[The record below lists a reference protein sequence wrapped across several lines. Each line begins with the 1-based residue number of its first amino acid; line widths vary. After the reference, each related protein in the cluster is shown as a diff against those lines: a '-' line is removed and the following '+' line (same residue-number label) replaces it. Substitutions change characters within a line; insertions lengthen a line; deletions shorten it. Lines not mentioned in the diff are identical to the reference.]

1 MPASPRKRPGG
12 AARPAVMPVDV
23 QLAADRCAAPVPADL
38 RRWAERALQGT
49 AGAVCVRVVGAAEG
63 SVLNGKYRGVDA
75 PTNVL
80 SFASGVEVP
89 GEQYLGDVVV
99 CAPVVEAEARAQ
111 NKRSAD
117 HYAHMVVHGV
127 LHLRGFDHA
136 SEPEAQA
143 MEALESAILG
153 EVGIADPYAA

>member
-1 MPASPRKRPGG
+1 MR
-12 AARPAVMPVDV
+12 VDV
-23 QLAADRCAAPVPADL
+23 QLAAGPCAAPAPAEL
-38 RRWAERALQGT
+38 RRWAERALQGD
-49 AGAVCVRVVGAAEG
+49 AGAICVRVVGAAEG
-63 SVLNGKYRGVDA
+63 GRLNGRYRGVDA

-80 SFASGVEVP
+80 SFAAGGAVP
-89 GEQYLGDVVV
+89 GERYLGDVVV
-99 CAPVVEAEARAQ
+99 CAPVVEAEARRQ
-111 NKRSAD
+111 NKQPAD

-136 SEPEAQA
+136 GEREARE